1 MRGSP
6 LRRFD
11 RPRRSCAL
19 LRHRWVRMLWLAL
32 CAPLAA
38 AGHAHAADPAQ
49 LPAVQSPLASKALL
63 TDSALAGDRIVA
75 VGAHGSIV
83 YSDDQGDHWR
93 QAEQVPT
100 QVLLTAVA
108 FADDRHG
115 WAAGHDS
122 LILRTADGGLNWEIV
137 YENRIPDGDVPKPI
151 LDLHFADPLHGIAV
165 GAFSF
170 VILTTDGGTHWQE
183 VDTGGLRDLLAAAGQ
198 EPEPHLNAIAPLG
211 DGFLIAGELGTL
223 LHYRPE
229 FESEAE
235 PEAEPEAETETETK
249 VQPGP
254 TSPWRVLDS
263 PYDGSFFG
271 IEASAADDLLIYG
284 LRGHCY
290 RSSDSGETWREVA
303 TDTTANLYDMLRLDS
318 GDLIAVGAGGLIL
331 RLPPGHSGAERLP
344 YAGFDGFLSVQRTAA
359 GRLLLFGEAGAQH
372 FSLPPTR

>member
-11 RPRRSCAL
+11 RPRRSRAL
-19 LRHRWVRMLWLAL
+19 LRRRSTWMLWLAL
-32 CAPLAA
+32 GAAPLAA
-38 AGHAHAADPAQ
+38 AGDGRAADPAQ

-63 TDSALAGDRIVA
+63 TDSARAGGRIVA
-75 VGAHGSIV
+75 VGAHGSIL
-83 YSDDQGDHWR
+83 YSDDEGDHWR
-93 QAEQVPT
+93 QAELVPT

-122 LILRTADGGLNWEIV
+122 LILRTTDAGLNWEIV

-151 LDLHFADPLHGIAV
+151 LDLHFADARHGIAV
-165 GAFSF
+165 GAFAF
-170 VILTTDGGTHWQE
+170 VLVTTDGGSHWRE
-183 VDTGGLRDLLAAAGQ
+183 VDTGGLGDLLAAAGQ

-229 FESEAE
+229 PASE
-235 PEAEPEAETETETK
+235 EAPAT
-249 VQPGP
+249 
-254 TSPWRVLDS
+254 PWRILDS
-263 PYDGSFFG
+263 PYSGSFFG
-271 IEASAADDLLIYG
+271 IEATVPDDLLIYG

-290 RSSDSGETWREVA
+290 RSGDAGQTWREVV
-303 TDTTANLYDMLRLDS
+303 TDTTANLYDMLRLDN

-331 RLPPGHSGAERLP
+331 RLPAGRTGAERLP

-359 GRLLLFGEAGAQH
+359 GQLLLFGETGAQH
-372 FSLPPTR
+372 FALPPTP